1 MVFHSPYLVLKSKD
15 HARIISISKCVM
27 MSGTL
32 FFLGVENVQDG
43 SFLDLH
49 IHASLINS
57 NKQQFQRLS
66 IWSIFSSFFFWV
78 LQPVLYHA
86 RLIRYTSLV
95 YMSRLCPLKPTD
107 PRKWRSLGKKNL
119 NVTARG
125 RDGERESMF
134 STNLDHAKI
143 KRCLEQTSACISTQ
157 CAQAARL

>member
-43 SFLDLH
+43 SFLYLH

-66 IWSIFSSFFFWV
+66 IYDLFFLPFFLV

-86 RLIRYTSLV
+86 RLIRYIWFTCQDCAHWNQ
-95 YMSRLCPLKPTD
+95 RIQE
-107 PRKWRSLGKKNL
+107 WRSLGKKNL